1 MPYSRL
7 TQSSQSNQF
16 GDELDDAALKELA
29 TGPLVKRLQISESNA
44 EGMGQCTREMFALAM
59 LVRLGRIT
67 EQDVRSTFAAFS
79 RLDRDNDGLLTSKEI
94 IMNAVER
101 KRKDQ
106 ITSPSLLPEP
116 RYKEGARMMPL
127 AENSSLTPGH
137 ISNIP
142 NYVNNGVSIKPKP
155 LRERGSSFESGSA
168 YSALTYEDAED
179 SSFNNTNNWVK
190 PNFSA

>member
-1 MPYSRL
+1 
-7 TQSSQSNQF
+7 
-16 GDELDDAALKELA
+16 
-29 TGPLVKRLQISESNA
+29 
-44 EGMGQCTREMFALAM
+44 MFALAM

-67 EQDVRSTFAAFS
+67 EQDVRSTFTAFN

-106 ITSPSLLPEP
+106 ISSPSLLPEP

-127 AENSSLTPGH
+127 AENSPLTPGH
-137 ISNIP
+137 ISSIP
-142 NYVNNGVSIKPKP
+142 HYVNNAVLIEPKP

-179 SSFNNTNNWVK
+179 SSSFNNTSSWVK
-190 PNFSA
+190 PNFST